1 MDVLFHNLKNI
12 NAVDKHH
19 RCYWTQEGNG
29 LIASQHKLQFTF
41 AKGFLCARHSGKFF
55 LCIIS
60 FIPRRQQW
68 YFWERRHHKAS
79 KGHCFWELL
88 VTGHGGGDWGE
99 VNVAA
104 SLWSVSP
111 GSAPPQTPVHD
122 LGEMAFPLWVEFP
135 LHKMRNG
142 QVPIPSLQGQKFW
155 KPEVVPRPLQGQK
168 GVKLMWD
175 LIISLSVNMHF
186 TEENT
191 SVFDYSAPQSHLG
204 SSVTFRMGSPELA
217 SHSESLTSRPQSFR
231 SDTADFE

>member
-1 MDVLFHNLKNI
+1 MLLNPRRKRSHCISAQITIHVCQGLSLCKALWKILSVHHLI
-12 NAVDKHH
+12 HSQEAAVIFLGEK
-19 RCYWTQEGNG
+19 
-29 LIASQHKLQFTF
+29 ASQGEQGTL
-41 AKGFLCARHSGKFF
+41 FLGIAGDR
-55 LCIIS
+55 
-60 FIPRRQQW
+60 PW
-68 YFWERRHHKAS
+68 
-79 KGHCFWELL
+79 
-88 VTGHGGGDWGE
+88 GGGDWGE